1 MSEDESWRRRNR
13 RRYPFDI
20 FGEFERMMN
29 EMMQNTFQNLP
40 KEFRQFRPYIYGYSF
55 SLGPDGKPVI
65 REFGNVKPTK
75 VGPEIKE
82 KREPLVDVM
91 DEKDELVIF
100 AEVPGV
106 EKEDINLNLTEET
119 LIINVD
125 TEKRKYYKEVELPTA
140 VDPKSTKASY
150 KNGVLEVHLKK
161 VGKEKEKGKRIP
173 IE

>member
-106 EKEDINLNLTEET
+106 EKEDINLNFDRG
-119 LIINVD
+119 N
-125 TEKRKYYKEVELPTA
+125 P
-140 VDPKSTKASY
+140 
-150 KNGVLEVHLKK
+150 HH
-161 VGKEKEKGKRIP
+161 
-173 IE
+173 

>member
-1 MSEDESWRRRNR
+1 MSEDESWWRRR

-20 FGEFERMMN
+20 FEEFEQIMN
-29 EMMQNTFQNLP
+29 EMMQKVFRNLP
-40 KEFRQFRPYIYGYSF
+40 KEFSQFRPYIYGYSF

-65 REFGNVKPTK
+65 REFGNVQPTEG
-75 VGPEIKE
+75 GPKIKE
-82 KREPLVDVM
+82 KREPLVDIM
-91 DEKDELVIF
+91 EEKDELVVF

-106 EKEDINLNLTEET
+106 EKEEINLNSTEET

-140 VDPKSTKASY
+140 VDPKSAKATY
-150 KNGVLEVHLKK
+150 KNGVLEVRFKK
-161 VGKEKEKGKRIP
+161 VSGEKEKGRRIP